1 LFCIKKKDEKD
12 PVKADLE
19 IKKKKSERQGTVLAL
34 SLLLCNPK
42 IHVGEF

>member
-19 IKKKKSERQGTVLAL
+19 IKKKKIRKAGNCVGFVL
-34 SLLLCNPK
+34 
-42 IHVGEF
+42 IVM